1 MFRQRK
7 HSAMRPYQDRK
18 RFPNSSPKLQ
28 FWRRVFK
35 TQLQNCS
42 FGDEFCKTR
51 RNFFFDGISQ
61 NSSSKL
67 QFWWR
72 VLKTQLWNCSF
83 GDEFS
88 KLNSK
93 TAVLT
98 TSFQN
103 STPKLQFWWRVF
115 QNSSAFFLVGC
126 TWPHFTTDV
135 VRTCFEVLHVWGQ
148 GCDTSSTVF
157 HIGDFGRT
165 VEVRK
170 NILKEFLFAIE

>member
-28 FWRRVFK
+28 FWRRVFQNSTTK
-35 TQLQNCS
+35 LQFWWRVLQNS
-42 FGDEFCKTR
+42 TE
-51 RNFFFDGISQ
+51 FFFDGISQ
-61 NSSSKL
+61 NSSSRH
-67 QFWWR
+67 Q
-72 VLKTQLWNCSF
+72 NCSF

-170 NILKEFLFAIE
+170 NILKEFLFANE